1 MHLEQEGNTV
11 LTFGTCFGKEKIVL
25 RHKTNRDEVYLHRKR
40 NTKLF
45 LWLWKIF
52 HEAWT
57 FFIGKANSCDIERI
71 FFTKHEKKGRCFFAE
86 GSKNGM
92 YAKFHAS

>member
-1 MHLEQEGNTV
+1 MHLEQEGEYSV
-11 LTFGTCFGKEKIVL
+11 DL
-25 RHKTNRDEVYLHRKR
+25 RNIFWKRENRAKAQRQINMKCSLIG
-40 NTKLF
+40 NATQNF
-45 LWLWKIF
+45 LWLRKIF

-57 FFIGKANSCDIERI
+57 FFFREANTCDIERI